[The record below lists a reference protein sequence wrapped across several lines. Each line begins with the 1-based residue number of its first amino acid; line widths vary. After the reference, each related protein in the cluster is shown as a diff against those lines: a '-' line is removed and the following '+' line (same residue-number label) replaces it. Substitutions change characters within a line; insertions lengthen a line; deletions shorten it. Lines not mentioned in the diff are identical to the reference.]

1 MNHHQPSIHHPFT
14 IINQYQPVLTSIN
27 QYETSRNQPTIQT
40 FQTTQ
45 CFRQVLPNPSVDSE
59 KSGKDVELGENKVP
73 VSTWGR
79 GEGGFFG
86 QNWQVL

>member
-1 MNHHQPSIHHPFT
+1 M
-14 IINQYQPVLTSIN
+14 N

-45 CFRQVLPNPSVDSE
+45 CCFRQVLPNPSVDSE

-73 VSTWGR
+73 GR
-79 GEGGFFG
+79 LGAVVGGFFG
-86 QNWQVL
+86 ENWQVL